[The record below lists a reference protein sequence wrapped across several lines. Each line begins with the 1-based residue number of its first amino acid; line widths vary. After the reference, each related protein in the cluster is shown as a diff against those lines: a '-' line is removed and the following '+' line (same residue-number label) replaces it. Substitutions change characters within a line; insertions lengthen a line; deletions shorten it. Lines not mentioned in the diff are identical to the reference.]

1 MIDHFIPISW
11 SERLFNRMRR
21 YIYHGLLIFIG
32 AGIVHIT
39 AVMLVPHFAEKDAW
53 SRLEVSAGYFSFK
66 ILEMG
71 KMLESGQIEET
82 GKVGEANLTGLDP
95 LFVQA
100 ACRVQTTGA
109 PVEIKFS
116 DPDRFWSLGVYNHLN
131 GVIFSLNDRT
141 VERGNARFLLV
152 TATQN
157 SRIRERDPLAFERN
171 IIVETDQ
178 DELVVVLRIYAPSA
192 IDQAQVTDLLTGASC
207 TALADSDGP

>member
-11 SERLFNRMRR
+11 SERLFNRLRR

-53 SRLEVSAGYFSFK
+53 SRLEVSAGFFSFK
-66 ILEMG
+66 ILEPDKFLDTGQNG
-71 KMLESGQIEET
+71 KT
-82 GKVGEANLTGLDP
+82 GKAGATHLTGLDP

-109 PVEIKFS
+109 PVEIRFS
-116 DPDRFWSLGVYNHLN
+116 DPDQFWSLGVYNNLN

-141 VERGNARFLLV
+141 VERGNARFLIV

-157 SRIRERDPLAFERN
+157 SRIRERDPLAYERN

-178 DELVVVLRIYAPSA
+178 DELVVVLRIYAPGA
-192 IDQAQVTDLLTGASC
+192 IDRAQVTDLLTGASC
-207 TALADSDGP
+207 TALAERNSP